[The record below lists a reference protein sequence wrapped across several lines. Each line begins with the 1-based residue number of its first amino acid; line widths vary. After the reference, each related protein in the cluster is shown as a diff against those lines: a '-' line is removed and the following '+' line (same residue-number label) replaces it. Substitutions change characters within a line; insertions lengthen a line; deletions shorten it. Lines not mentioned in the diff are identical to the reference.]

1 MWRTAS
7 STGITPE
14 SLKKAAWQDHVGVVA
29 QAQLTGQTVGV
40 HDIELHVVAG
50 DVLLDV
56 AGQLLRQLLLGPGGV
71 QQEGTA
77 VLISWIMS

>member
-1 MWRTAS
+1 MAHGVLHRHH
-7 STGITPE
+7 TGE
-14 SLKKAAWQDHVGVVA
+14 FEEGGLQDHVGVVA

-56 AGQLLRQLLLGPGGV
+56 AGQLLRQLLLGPGGLS
-71 QQEGTA
+71 A
-77 VLISWIMS
+77 IVLSAFG